1 MAEFLTEFWASQWAW
16 FLIAVVLLGLEL
28 VATGVVFVWL
38 AVAAAIV
45 GAVHFVLPGM
55 SWEIQLALFAA
66 LSFASVF
73 LGRRLVA
80 RHPVVTEDETLNRR
94 GEQHIGRTYVVAE
107 AISGGRGRVKVGDS
121 VWAAEGADAEAGSRV
136 RVVGVEGIILR
147 VEPEGSQPGK

>member
-1 MAEFLTEFWASQWAW
+1 MAAFLTEFWANQWAW

-38 AVAAAIV
+38 AIAAAIV
-45 GAVHFVLPGM
+45 GAVHLVFPGM
-55 SWEIQLALFAA
+55 SWEVQFALFAA

-73 LGRRLVA
+73 LGRRFVA
-80 RHPVVTEDETLNRR
+80 SHPVESEDETLNRR

-121 VWAAEGADAEAGSRV
+121 VWTAQGPDAEAGSRV
-136 RVVGVEGIILR
+136 RVVAVEGIVLT
-147 VEPEGSQPGK
+147 VEPAGD